1 MAETQAALYF
11 STTGRFEMSFLS
23 AIPVIALLAMLP
35 VLLSLR
41 PVAAVREFSASC
53 ALSAASAG
61 ALAVAAALQAP
72 VAAMFGYAGL
82 AVSLFFVL
90 QGLRWFLALSM
101 PASLCL
107 VLAFTSGVLGFIIA
121 LGGHDSPAAAVIV
134 VAGVVAAPLLVLGL
148 AAADRWPSEKPAIK
162 IVVVGSAAVVF
173 TALAHVLGPSSH
185 VLPGPPGPPASML
198 FDFLLVTMRVLC
210 LPLVFLAV
218 ILTMQARIIA
228 GLRAMIAR
236 DGLTGALSRGTL
248 MEEGERIFAEC
259 LARQEPAA
267 FLLLDLDF
275 FKQINDQ
282 YGHACGDM
290 ALAHFAETVS
300 AFLAGRGVLGR
311 IGGEEFGIVLPDH
324 TEEQAKALAED
335 ICHVVRETPAGR
347 SHQRIR
353 LTVSIGIAAAIA
365 GETIADV
372 MIRADLAL
380 YDSKADG
387 RDRCSVARDRRID
400 ASARALAAAAAQLR
414 EARAARSEL
423 RHSA

>member
-1 MAETQAALYF
+1 
-11 STTGRFEMSFLS
+11 MSFLS

-35 VLLSLR
+35 VLASLR
-41 PVAAVREFSASC
+41 RMPVAGVREFSAGC
-53 ALSAASAG
+53 ALSAASAC
-61 ALAVAAALQAP
+61 ALTVAAALQAP
-72 VAAMFGYAGL
+72 IAAMFGYASL

-90 QGLRWFLALSM
+90 EGLRRFLVLWL
-101 PASLCL
+101 PTSLCL
-107 VLAFTSGVLGFIIA
+107 VLAFSSGVLGFVIA
-121 LGGHDSPAAAVIV
+121 LGGNDSPAAAAIV
-134 VAGVVAAPLLVLGL
+134 VAGVVAVPILVLGL
-148 AAADRWPSEKPAIK
+148 AAANRWPNERPSLQA
-162 IVVVGSAAVVF
+162 VVVGSALVTF

-185 VLPGPPGPPASML
+185 ALPAPDSPASIL
-198 FDFLLVTMRVLC
+198 FDLLAVAMRVLC
-210 LPLVFLAV
+210 LPLLFFALIVA
-218 ILTMQARIIA
+218 MQARII
-228 GLRAMIAR
+228 GELRAAIAR
-236 DGLTGALSRGTL
+236 DGLTGSLSRGAL
-248 MEEGERIFAEC
+248 IEEGERILVEC
-259 LARQEPAA
+259 LARQRPAA

-290 ALAHFAETVS
+290 TLAHFAETVS
-300 AFLAGRGVLGR
+300 NFLAGRGVLGR

-365 GETIADV
+365 GETITDV

-387 RDRCSVARDRRID
+387 RDRCSIARDRRVD
-400 ASARALAAAAAQLR
+400 SSARALAAAAAQLR
-414 EARAARSEL
+414 EARAGRQEL

>member
-1 MAETQAALYF
+1 M
-11 STTGRFEMSFLS
+11 
-23 AIPVIALLAMLP
+23 
-35 VLLSLR
+35 
-41 PVAAVREFSASC
+41 
-53 ALSAASAG
+53 
-61 ALAVAAALQAP
+61 
-72 VAAMFGYAGL
+72 
-82 AVSLFFVL
+82 
-90 QGLRWFLALSM
+90 
-101 PASLCL
+101 
-107 VLAFTSGVLGFIIA
+107 
-121 LGGHDSPAAAVIV
+121 
-134 VAGVVAAPLLVLGL
+134 
-148 AAADRWPSEKPAIK
+148 
-162 IVVVGSAAVVF
+162 VF
-173 TALAHVLGPSSH
+173 TALAHALGPSAH
-185 VLPGPPGPPASML
+185 VLPGPPGSPASSL

-210 LPLVFLAV
+210 LPLLFLAM
-218 ILTMQARIIA
+218 ILTMQARVIA

-259 LARQEPAA
+259 VARQEPAA

-290 ALAHFAETVS
+290 ALAHFADTVS

-324 TEEQAKALAED
+324 TEEQARALAED
-335 ICHVVRETPAGR
+335 ICRVVRETPAGR

-365 GETIADV
+365 GETITDV

-400 ASARALAAAAAQLR
+400 ASARALAAAAGNCAKPVPPGR
-414 EARAARSEL
+414 NCAARRDFSHDGSCISTGVAAGACIAASAAYLNGAVHWRILML
-423 RHSA
+423 RRIRALLVAGLTVSAAAVSPVHAETVGQVGVDWLGNDIRSMP